1 MMLPDF
7 ILDGCIV
14 PIVIQFVVGLLPK
27 RTWIK
32 ILPIIGTVLF
42 LIVNLV
48 LCNPQVAQI
57 FSISTEVNYK
67 IWLTAPQYN
76 AIMAPF
82 MLLSQGFTW
91 GCVAFLKCCI
101 KKICPIVNKTD
112 R

>member
-1 MMLPDF
+1 MVIPDS
-7 ILDGCIV
+7 IIESCVV
-14 PIVIQFVVGLLPK
+14 PVAIQFIVCLLPK
-27 RTWIK
+27 HTWIK
-32 ILPIIGTVLF
+32 VFPIIGTVVF

-82 MLLSQGFTW
+82 MLLSQGLTW
-91 GCVAFLKCCI
+91 GCVSFLKWCF
-101 KKICPIVNKTD
+101 KQICSKMNKAEH
-112 R
+112 